1 MSDGAVHAGT
11 TATETEPGCAHV
23 DPRVTRSRQRVLAS
37 AVRLLRE
44 HGAAGLTVE
53 GVAAHSGVAKTTI
66 YRHFADRDAIHIA
79 AAEALG
85 EPIELTSTDD
95 VVADVRNALRVLAG
109 RLRNGDFAAVLTT
122 CVDAAERSERMAEL
136 TVASCQSRRGWLLRR
151 LQVAVEHDELTG
163 PPDLDLLVSQLSGVM
178 FFRRLISRQ
187 PIGDDVVDAVVDT
200 VLVPLVHRRTEPSSR
215 R

>member
-1 MSDGAVHAGT
+1 M
-11 TATETEPGCAHV
+11 
-23 DPRVTRSRQRVLAS
+23 Q
-37 AVRLLRE
+37 LLRE

-53 GVAAHSGVAKTTI
+53 GVAERSGVAKTTI

-85 EPIELTSTDD
+85 RPIELATTDD
-95 VVADVRNALRVLAG
+95 VVGDVRAALKTLVA

-136 TVASCQSRRGWLLRR
+136 TVALCQTRRGWLLGR
-151 LQVAVEHDELTG
+151 LQLAVERNELHG
-163 PPDLDLLVSQLSGVM
+163 APDVDLLASQLSGVL

-187 PIGDDVVDAVVDT
+187 PIGDDVVDEVVET
-200 VLVPLVHRRTEPSSR
+200 VLVPLVAQSGVRSVR
-215 R
+215 